1 MDDLLNLKELDFLY
15 NECFK
20 YLNDGD
26 AENASEYLDRFCAL
40 YLQSSF
46 IVAKE
51 ISKLEDVLE
60 KASEAEKPK
69 WNNLIIMLK
78 KDYAFLNRNLRILT
92 ETQQEMGLTH
102 APRE

>member
-1 MDDLLNLKELDFLY
+1 MDDPLNLKELDFLY

-26 AENASEYLDRFCAL
+26 AENASESLDKFCAL

-51 ISKLEDVLE
+51 ISKLEDMLKE
-60 KASEAEKPK
+60 ADEAEKPK
-69 WNNLIIMLK
+69 WNDLIIMLR
-78 KDYAFLNRNLRILT
+78 KDYAFLNRNLRMLT
-92 ETQQEMGLTH
+92 ETQQEMGLTN